1 MQLLKLQT
9 LYTVEGCN
17 GKVKK
22 KWCVLDNP
30 LSAKYFLCFFFF
42 FFCFPFVGELLMF
55 RVTVQEELFL
65 VVDVLEIAAP
75 TFLSL
80 LNVIT

>member
-1 MQLLKLQT
+1 MSQ
-9 LYTVEGCN
+9 VIARAR
-17 GKVKK
+17 
-22 KWCVLDNP
+22 CVLTT
-30 LSAKYFLCFFFF
+30 LFLQSIFCAFSFFL
-42 FFCFPFVGELLMF
+42 FCFPFVGELLMF

>member
-1 MQLLKLQT
+1 MVCIGQPSFCKVFFVLL
-9 LYTVEGCN
+9 
-17 GKVKK
+17 
-22 KWCVLDNP
+22 
-30 LSAKYFLCFFFF
+30 FF

>member
-1 MQLLKLQT
+1 MCIGQPSFCKVFFVLL
-9 LYTVEGCN
+9 
-17 GKVKK
+17 
-22 KWCVLDNP
+22 
-30 LSAKYFLCFFFF
+30 FLF